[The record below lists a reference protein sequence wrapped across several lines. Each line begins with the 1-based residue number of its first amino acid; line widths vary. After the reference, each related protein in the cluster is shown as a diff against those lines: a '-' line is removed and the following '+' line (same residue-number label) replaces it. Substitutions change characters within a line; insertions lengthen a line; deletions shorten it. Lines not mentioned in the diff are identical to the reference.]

1 MNTET
6 VAPEP
11 NQTQTAAPVVLQ
23 DLRTQ
28 PVALITKNG
37 SKKFIIKLDEVEQD
51 EGGVSLSVWATQP
64 NVQFCLA
71 TSTKAFQFKTTHI
84 ARPDVEA
91 SLAGGQNQK
100 ITGYRLV
107 AELSTPLAEDAYLT
121 FSLEGKIYAYKLPLK
136 KVFSATW
143 DIAEL
148 PLENSTQAKAHI
160 DLCGVILGKVGAL
173 SGWSIAKPGVMLWL
187 VDSKG
192 NKKNLSTCLRY
203 HRDDVAKIFSN
214 EFSSQINYA
223 GFVTDWP
230 YPQEASDRIAIVEE
244 CADQFKLIASN
255 PWSVVADDPVNYA
268 KFSFSLA
275 TPAQDF
281 DTRLNNWEG
290 DVINSLIFERNLE
303 NQRNEQPIT
312 SWKFGKLAADEVK
325 TSVIIPLYGR
335 WDFVEH
341 QLSAFAKDPAF
352 KTHTEI
358 IYVIDDPALINAFVN
373 EAESLFKLYQV
384 PFTIIWGHRNRG
396 FSGANNLGVKHSHGE
411 TLILLNSDVFP
422 RHPGWVEALAQCLED
437 HPDYGMIGARLLFPD
452 GSIQHCGMQFVF
464 SESWN
469 VWLNKHP
476 LAGLDPILDQ
486 ASGLTEKPAI
496 TGACVAIKRKIY
508 EQIEG
513 LDEGYLIGDFEDSD
527 LCMKVHAQGLKI
539 GYMPS
544 VELTH
549 LERQSFTLLGD
560 VSYRTLVVRFNAW
573 RHTKKWGKQIEQVMS
588 TFGSEYSS

>member
-28 PVALITKNG
+28 PVALSTKNG

-51 EGGVSLSVWATQP
+51 DGGVSLSVWATQP

-173 SGWSIAKPGVMLWL
+173 SGWSIAKPGVTLWL

-192 NKKNLSTCLRY
+192 NKKNLSACLRY

-244 CADQFKLIASN
+244 CADQFKLIALN

-312 SWKFGKLAADEVK
+312 SWKFGKLAGDEVK

-352 KTHTEI
+352 KSQIEI

-396 FSGANNLGVKHSHGE
+396 FSGANNLGVEHSHGE

-539 GYMPS
+539 GYIPS

>member
-11 NQTQTAAPVVLQ
+11 NQTQSAAPVVLK

-28 PVALITKNG
+28 PVALSTKNG

-51 EGGVSLSVWATQP
+51 DGGVSLSVWATQP

-91 SLAGGQNQK
+91 SLTGGQNQK

-107 AELSTPLAEDAYLT
+107 AELSSPLAEDAYLT

-143 DIAEL
+143 DIAQL

-173 SGWSIAKPGVMLWL
+173 SGWSIAKPGVTLWL

-244 CADQFKLIASN
+244 CADQFKLIALNS
-255 PWSVVADDPVNYA
+255 WSVVADDPVNYA

-312 SWKFGKLAADEVK
+312 SWKFGKLAGDEVK

-352 KTHTEI
+352 KSQTEI

-373 EAESLFKLYQV
+373 EAESLFKIYQV

-496 TGACVAIKRKIY
+496 TGACVAIKRKVY

>member
-11 NQTQTAAPVVLQ
+11 NQTQSASPVVLQ

-28 PVALITKNG
+28 PVALSTKNG

-51 EGGVSLSVWATQP
+51 DGRISLNVWATQP

-71 TSTKAFQFKTTHI
+71 TSTKAYQFKTSHV

-91 SLAGGQNQK
+91 SLGSGQNQK

-107 AELSTPLAEDAYLT
+107 ADLPTALAEDAYLT
-121 FSLEGKIYAYKLPLK
+121 FSLDSKLYAYKLPLK
-136 KVFSATW
+136 KIFSATW
-143 DIAEL
+143 DITEL

-160 DLCGVILGKVGAL
+160 DLCGAIVGKVGAL
-173 SGWSIAKPGVMLWL
+173 SGWSIAKPGVTLWL

-230 YPQEASDRIAIVEE
+230 YPQEATDRIAIIEE
-244 CADQFKLIASN
+244 CADQFKLIALNS
-255 PWSVVADDPVNYA
+255 WSVVADDPVNYA

-281 DTRLNNWEG
+281 DKRLNSWEG

-312 SWKFGKLAADEVK
+312 SWRFGKLAAEDVK

-341 QLSAFAKDPAF
+341 QLSAFAKDSAF
-352 KTHTEI
+352 NTQAEI

-396 FSGANNLGVKHSHGE
+396 FSGANNLGVKHSHGD

-422 RHPGWVEALAQCLED
+422 RHPGWVQALTQSLED
-437 HPDYGMIGARLLFPD
+437 HPAYGMIGARLLFPD

-496 TGACVAIKRKIY
+496 TGACVAIKRTTY

-539 GYMPS
+539 GYLPS

>member
-148 PLENSTQAKAHI
+148 PPENSTQAKAHI

-173 SGWSIAKPGVMLWL
+173 SGWSIAKPGVTLWL

>member
-148 PLENSTQAKAHI
+148 PPENSTQAKAHI

-173 SGWSIAKPGVMLWL
+173 SGWSIAKPGVTLWL

-303 NQRNEQPIT
+303 NQRNEQPST
-312 SWKFGKLAADEVK
+312 SWKFGKLATDEVK

>member
-1 MNTET
+1 
-6 VAPEP
+6 
-11 NQTQTAAPVVLQ
+11 VLQ

-173 SGWSIAKPGVMLWL
+173 SGWSIAKPGVTLWL

>member
-173 SGWSIAKPGVMLWL
+173 SGWSIAKPGVTLWL

-312 SWKFGKLAADEVK
+312 SWKFGKPAADEVK

>member
-173 SGWSIAKPGVMLWL
+173 SGWSIAKPGVTLWL

>member
-11 NQTQTAAPVVLQ
+11 NQTQSASPVVLQ

-28 PVALITKNG
+28 PVALSTKNG

-51 EGGVSLSVWATQP
+51 DGRISLNVWATQP

-71 TSTKAFQFKTTHI
+71 TSTKAYQFKTSHV

-91 SLAGGQNQK
+91 SLGSGQNQK

-107 AELSTPLAEDAYLT
+107 ADLPTALAEDAYLT
-121 FSLEGKIYAYKLPLK
+121 FSLDSKLYAYKLPLK

-143 DIAEL
+143 DITEL

-160 DLCGVILGKVGAL
+160 DLCGAIVGKVGAL
-173 SGWSIAKPGVMLWL
+173 SGWSIAKPGVTLWL

-203 HRDDVAKIFSN
+203 HRDDVAKIFSS

-230 YPQEASDRIAIVEE
+230 YPQEPADRIAVIEE
-244 CADQFKLIASN
+244 CADQFKLIALNS
-255 PWSVVADDPVNYA
+255 WSVIADDPVNYA

-312 SWKFGKLAADEVK
+312 SWRFGKLAAEDVK

-352 KTHTEI
+352 KTQAEI

-422 RHPGWVEALAQCLED
+422 RHPGWVQALTQSLED
-437 HPDYGMIGARLLFPD
+437 HPAYGMIGARLLFPD

-496 TGACVAIKRKIY
+496 TGACVAIKRKTY

-539 GYMPS
+539 GYLPS

>member
-11 NQTQTAAPVVLQ
+11 NQTQSAAPVVLQ

-28 PVALITKNG
+28 PVALSTKNG

-51 EGGVSLSVWATQP
+51 DGGVSLSVWATQP

-71 TSTKAFQFKTTHI
+71 TPTKAFQFKTTHI

-91 SLAGGQNQK
+91 SLTGGQNQK

-173 SGWSIAKPGVMLWL
+173 SGWSIAKPGVTLWL

-244 CADQFKLIASN
+244 CADQFKLIALNS
-255 PWSVVADDPVNYA
+255 WSVVADDPVNYA

-312 SWKFGKLAADEVK
+312 SWKFGKLAGDEVK

-352 KTHTEI
+352 KSQTEI

-373 EAESLFKLYQV
+373 EAESLFKIYQV

-496 TGACVAIKRKIY
+496 TGACVAIKRKVY

-573 RHTKKWGKQIEQVMS
+573 RHTKKWGKQIEQIMS

>member
-1 MNTET
+1 VNTET

-148 PLENSTQAKAHI
+148 PPENSTQAKAHI

-173 SGWSIAKPGVMLWL
+173 SGWSIAKPGVTLWL

-303 NQRNEQPIT
+303 NQRNEQPST
-312 SWKFGKLAADEVK
+312 SWKFGKLATDEVK

>member
-1 MNTET
+1 
-6 VAPEP
+6 
-11 NQTQTAAPVVLQ
+11 
-23 DLRTQ
+23 
-28 PVALITKNG
+28 
-37 SKKFIIKLDEVEQD
+37 
-51 EGGVSLSVWATQP
+51 
-64 NVQFCLA
+64 
-71 TSTKAFQFKTTHI
+71 
-84 ARPDVEA
+84 
-91 SLAGGQNQK
+91 
-100 ITGYRLV
+100 
-107 AELSTPLAEDAYLT
+107 
-121 FSLEGKIYAYKLPLK
+121 
-136 KVFSATW
+136 
-143 DIAEL
+143 
-148 PLENSTQAKAHI
+148 
-160 DLCGVILGKVGAL
+160 
-173 SGWSIAKPGVMLWL
+173 
-187 VDSKG
+187 
-192 NKKNLSTCLRY
+192 
-203 HRDDVAKIFSN
+203 KIFSN

-230 YPQEASDRIAIVEE
+230 YPQEAGDRIAVIEE
-244 CADQFKLIASN
+244 CGDQFKLIALN

-281 DTRLNNWEG
+281 DTRLNDWEG

-312 SWKFGKLAADEVK
+312 SWKFGKPAGEEVK

-352 KTHTEI
+352 KTHAEI

-396 FSGANNLGVKHSHGE
+396 FSGANNLGVKHSLGE

-422 RHPGWVEALAQCLED
+422 RHPSWVEALTQCLEAN
-437 HPDYGMIGARLLFPD
+437 PDYGMIGARLLFPD

-496 TGACVAIKRKIY
+496 TGACVAIKRETY
-508 EQIEG
+508 ERIEG

-539 GYMPS
+539 GYLPS